1 MFQREE
7 QDKNLKKNKKTK
19 KELNKTKID
28 NLQDKE
34 FKIMVIKILTEFR
47 RRIEDHCE
55 TFNEEIKKIKK
66 NKQTE
71 MNNTITEIKNT
82 LEGINRIIEAEE

>member
-66 NKQTE
+66 NQS
-71 MNNTITEIKNT
+71 EIKNT
-82 LEGINRIIEAEE
+82 MTEMKNPLEGINSR